1 MTPPATDDG
10 RTFASSSPATDA
22 EVGRFPI
29 DDATAVRGHVERARE
44 AGAWWRGRGFDG
56 RAAHLRRWRQRI
68 WAEVDELVDLVHSEN
83 GKPADDAL
91 LEVVLTVEHMR
102 WAEKNAGRALVPPKS
117 SPGLLF
123 ANYSTDVQYEPLG
136 VVGVISPWNYP
147 LYSPNSSVAYA
158 LAAGNTVVLKP
169 SEYTPAVAAWYARA
183 FYDASPDAPR
193 GVLTLTTGF
202 GETGAALCNAGVDKI
217 SFTGSTRTG
226 KRIMEQCARTL
237 TPVLL
242 ECGGKDPVIIAEDAD
257 ARSAA
262 RAVAWGA
269 FSNAGQTCVGVERVY
284 VVREMRDRFLTELR
298 TQLDGVHPGN
308 GPDALYGPMTMP
320 KQADV
325 VRRHVQ
331 AAVDAGGE
339 AVVGGLD
346 SVGDRFIS
354 PVVLVDTPEDNA
366 AVREETFGPVVTV
379 RTVADAD
386 EAIGLANAADYALG
400 ASVFSRSRGP
410 EIARRLRAG
419 AVTVGSV
426 VAFAGMGAVPMG
438 GLADSGFGR
447 VHGPDGLREFV
458 RTRSVVRQRFPLP
471 GFELIALRR
480 QRHVMP
486 LLRRV
491 LGLRHGGGGSGRR
504 SRGGGQAR

>member
-1 MTPPATDDG
+1 M
-10 RTFASSSPATDA
+10 
-22 EVGRFPI
+22 
-29 DDATAVRGHVERARE
+29 
-44 AGAWWRGRGFDG
+44 
-56 RAAHLRRWRQRI
+56 
-68 WAEVDELVDLVHSEN
+68 
-83 GKPADDAL
+83 
-91 LEVVLTVEHMR
+91 
-102 WAEKNAGRALVPPKS
+102 
-117 SPGLLF
+117 
-123 ANYSTDVQYEPLG
+123 
-136 VVGVISPWNYP
+136 
-147 LYSPNSSVAYA
+147 
-158 LAAGNTVVLKP
+158 
-169 SEYTPAVAAWYARA
+169 
-183 FYDASPDAPR
+183 
-193 GVLTLTTGF
+193 
-202 GETGAALCNAGVDKI
+202 
-217 SFTGSTRTG
+217 
-226 KRIMEQCARTL
+226 
-237 TPVLL
+237 
-242 ECGGKDPVIIAEDAD
+242 
-257 ARSAA
+257 
-262 RAVAWGA
+262 
-269 FSNAGQTCVGVERVY
+269 
-284 VVREMRDRFLTELR
+284 
-298 TQLDGVHPGN
+298 
-308 GPDALYGPMTMP
+308 
-320 KQADV
+320 
-325 VRRHVQ
+325 
-331 AAVDAGGE
+331 
-339 AVVGGLD
+339 GGLD